1 MTYFNGD
8 GCGSRIVR
16 DHAGHCRE
24 LQVRLEVLVPDC
36 ESADVYQATGP
47 LAGTP
52 DSPAAGPRRFRRR
65 HRPTMARPD
74 RPAAQAP
81 VMGTGRPDLRRP
93 MVDRPAFRLYRAD
106 PLLPISAHRPTH
118 AGAGACE
125 FRPTQIRCGSDSA
138 SSAASHR
145 VH

>member
-65 HRPTMARPD
+65 HRRRWLGQIGLQLKRRLWEQDDQIYGGRWWTD
-74 RPAAQAP
+74 RRFDFIEQTHCCRYPLTDRRTRAP
-81 VMGTGRPDLRRP
+81 VR
-93 MVDRPAFRLYRAD
+93 
-106 PLLPISAHRPTH
+106 
-118 AGAGACE
+118 
-125 FRPTQIRCGSDSA
+125 A
-138 SSAASHR
+138 SSGR
-145 VH
+145 RR